1 MKADRKSKLGDLIYI
16 SKIKLNILSIGHDNI
31 KKRIKIFEFST
42 FDKPGMKDF
51 RLDVKQ
57 KCRGI
62 RIPTLFKN
70 WGSVWITVGD
80 DLVEPMAYSKVN
92 ITRGRELNY
101 PLPSIDLDNARLG
114 REPITEEREPGN
126 FFTLRNFCCWH
137 NILSGSDQLTRLS
150 FSPLGC
156 NWGNYR
162 GPITGKQQI
171 YVYKLPVWIARDI
184 SFL

>member
-126 FFTLRNFCCWH
+126 FFYLTELLLLTQHPFWVWSINQTELFTPGVQLGQ
-137 NILSGSDQLTRLS
+137 LSRANNG
-150 FSPLGC
+150 
-156 NWGNYR
+156 
-162 GPITGKQQI
+162 
-171 YVYKLPVWIARDI
+171 
-184 SFL
+184 